1 LTKQQ
6 NSKKGMAIVIVLV
19 FCIAILGF
27 LTVLLFNTRS
37 QRGTHESQYDQVRA
51 LMAARSATQMAIY
64 KYRVLPSEFYK
75 IHKLELQVRS
85 GISSAAD
92 VAVLNQ
98 AKTFWLEDLT
108 TEFAGSPAIRVKTQ
122 LDAAGGGNHQFAVE
136 EFGLVSRTNQG
147 YIKDY
152 LKIRAWGSFN
162 GTRKIIEEL
171 IEVKIA
177 S

>member
-1 LTKQQ
+1 MNKQLK
-6 NSKKGMAIVIVLV
+6 NRSGMALIIVLV
-19 FCIAILGF
+19 FCVAILGF

-37 QRGTHESQYDQVRA
+37 QRGTHESQYDQARA

-75 IHKLELQVRS
+75 IHQLELAVRS
-85 GISSAAD
+85 GTAPAGAA
-92 VAVLNQ
+92 AVLNQ
-98 AKTFWLEDLT
+98 AKGFWLEDLT
-108 TEFAGSPAIRVKTQ
+108 TDFAGSPAIRVKTQ
-122 LDAAGGGNHQFAVE
+122 LDTAAGGDHQFGIDE
-136 EFGLVSRTNQG
+136 CSLVSRTSHG
-147 YIKDY
+147 YVHDY

-171 IEVKIA
+171 IEVRIA